1 MKLYHYTT
9 FTNFCSIWI
18 QKKIMFSEWMK
29 CNDVYERA
37 KTLRI
42 SQSST
47 VYKNKTFTAEEL
59 NDFTKKVFKELK
71 AYKQVSFCTDYDDMK
86 GCLSPMMW
94 GHYARDYKR
103 SGVCIELDSE
113 RIKPNKEEFII
124 QPNKVKYDKE
134 LLGAHV
140 LGFEI
145 DNEGA
150 EQEFI
155 FNNQEILFFR
165 KHPHWVAENEYRYI
179 SKDCESLD
187 ISDAITSVYV
197 LGDDNITL
205 ESVSS
210 IVKNTKMISLLCV
223 GGIDG
228 QKLNPINMYDLN
240 EIKRNINT

>member
-1 MKLYHYTT
+1 
-9 FTNFCSIWI
+9 
-18 QKKIMFSEWMK
+18 MFSEWMK

-37 KTLRI
+37 KALRI

-103 SGVCIELDSE
+103 SGVCIELDSHKI
-113 RIKPNKEEFII
+113 RPDKKEAMFY
-124 QPNKVKYDKE
+124 QDNVKYESKLPETVVFGVDLDK
-134 LLGAHV
+134 
-140 LGFEI
+140 
-145 DNEGA
+145 EGA

-165 KHPHWVAENEYRYI
+165 KHPHWEAENEYRFI

-197 LGDDNITL
+197 LEDDEVTSQAVEL
-205 ESVSS
+205 
-210 IVKNTKMISLLCV
+210 IVKNTKIISLLCV

-240 EIKRNINT
+240 EIKRNKNT

>member
-42 SQSST
+42 SQLS
-47 VYKNKTFTAEEL
+47 AEYEEKKFSAEVL
-59 NDFTKKVFKELK
+59 NDFIKKVFKELE

-103 SGVCIELDSE
+103 SGVCIELDSHKI
-113 RIKPNKEEFII
+113 RPDKKEAMFY
-124 QPNKVKYDKE
+124 QDNVKYESKLPETVVFGVDLDK
-134 LLGAHV
+134 
-140 LGFEI
+140 
-145 DNEGA
+145 EGA
-150 EQEFI
+150 EQDFVV
-155 FNNQEILFFR
+155 NNIDKLFFL
-165 KHPHWVAENEYRYI
+165 KHPHWMAENEYRYI

-210 IVKNTKMISLLCV
+210 IVKNPKMISLLCV
-223 GGIDG
+223 GGLDG
-228 QKLNPINMYDLN
+228 KKLSPIKLYEMN
-240 EIKRNINT
+240 EIKNNSK

>member
-1 MKLYHYTT
+1 M
-9 FTNFCSIWI
+9 FT
-18 QKKIMFSEWMK
+18 EWMK

-42 SQSST
+42 SQSSF
-47 VYKNKTFTAEEL
+47 VYKNKTFTTEDL
-59 NDFTKKVFKELK
+59 NGFSKKVFKELE
-71 AYKQVSFCTDYDDMK
+71 AYKQVSFCRDYDDMK

-113 RIKPNKEEFII
+113 KIKPNKKENKIYKD
-124 QPNKVKYDKE
+124 KVKYDENLPIPNVSGIEMDK
-134 LLGAHV
+134 
-140 LGFEI
+140 
-145 DNEGA
+145 EGA

-155 FNNQEILFFR
+155 FNNKEILFFR
-165 KHPHWVAENEYRYI
+165 KHPHWEAEKEYRFI

-197 LGDDNITL
+197 LEDDEVTSQAVEL
-205 ESVSS
+205 
-210 IVKNTKMISLLCV
+210 IVKNTIMISLLCV

-228 QKLNPINMYDLN
+228 KKLNSINMYELN
-240 EIKRNINT
+240 EIKRNLNK

>member
-1 MKLYHYTT
+1 
-9 FTNFCSIWI
+9 
-18 QKKIMFSEWMK
+18 MFSEWMK

-42 SQSST
+42 SQLS
-47 VYKNKTFTAEEL
+47 AEYEEKKFSAEVL
-59 NDFTKKVFKELK
+59 NDFIKKVFKELE

-103 SGVCIELDSE
+103 SGVCIELDYQKI
-113 RIKPNKEEFII
+113 RPDKKEAKFYSD
-124 QPNKVKYDKE
+124 KVEYNSKLLEPVISGIDMDKE
-134 LLGAHV
+134 DAGQDFV
-140 LGFEI
+140 VNNI
-145 DNEGA
+145 DK
-150 EQEFI
+150 
-155 FNNQEILFFR
+155 LFFL
-165 KHPHWVAENEYRYI
+165 KHPHWKAENEYRFI

-197 LGDDNITL
+197 LEDDEVTSQAVEL
-205 ESVSS
+205 